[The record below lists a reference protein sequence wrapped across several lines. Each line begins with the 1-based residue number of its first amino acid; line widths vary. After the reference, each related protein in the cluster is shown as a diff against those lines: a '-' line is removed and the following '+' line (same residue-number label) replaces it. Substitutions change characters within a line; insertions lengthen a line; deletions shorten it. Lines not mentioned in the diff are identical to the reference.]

1 MPLPKI
7 LEASTRHPAP
17 AYLLYG
23 PPNAGKRVAAEEFI
37 CQLLGI
43 DALAAHPD
51 LAVLDVEE
59 GKKQISVDRV
69 RELKER
75 VSLRPA
81 VAPRVIGYIPHADR
95 LNESGSNALLKV
107 LEEPPAGAVFVLVA
121 EDPSRLP
128 ATLRS
133 RVVQVPFRTPPA
145 LSGEEGET
153 GSWADDLLAA
163 KMLGARLR
171 VIDELAKR
179 CESDDD
185 PERAWRGTLI
195 ASMGN
200 FFSSRGEPERIIF
213 GIALITALRFVGSPV
228 SPRIA
233 LEAGAARMSANAE
246 REAKNLLPTHV
257 PRALPPL
264 FADLVY

>member
-23 PPNAGKRVAAEEFI
+23 PPNAGKRDAAHAFI

-43 DALAAHPD
+43 ESLAAHPD
-51 LAVLDVEE
+51 LAILDADE
-59 GKKQISVDRV
+59 GKKQISVERV

-81 VAPRVIGYIPHADR
+81 VAPRVVAYLPHADR

-128 ATLRS
+128 ATVRS
-133 RVVQVPFRTPPA
+133 RVVHVPFRGVA
-145 LSGEEGET
+145 SEEGET
-153 GSWADDLLAA
+153 SFAADLLDA
-163 KMLGARLR
+163 KTLGAKLR

-185 PERAWRGTLI
+185 AERAWRESLL
-195 ASMGN
+195 ASMG
-200 FFSSRGEPERIIF
+200 SSLLSRGAPEDVVF
-213 GIALITALRFVGSPV
+213 GVALIAALRFVGSPV
-228 SPRIA
+228 SPRVA
-233 LEAGAARMSANAE
+233 LEAGAVRMSANAE
-246 REAKNLLPTHV
+246 REAKNLMPTHA
-257 PRALPPL
+257 PRTLPLL
-264 FADLVY
+264 FADLIY